1 MCALGEEGLI
11 KKMAELLKDGST
23 MMDKVCPVCGTPLFK
38 LKTGEI
44 ICPKCNK
51 RVFIVSSE
59 AEEARVFSE
68 VAVSNLERTIAAK
81 LHELDNR
88 LRLADDLEELR
99 LITAILIG
107 LLDALEKIRKLSR

>member
-1 MCALGEEGLI
+1 LGEEKLI

-23 MMDKVCPVCGTPLFK
+23 MLDKSCPVCNTPLFQ

-68 VAVSNLERTIAAK
+68 LAVSGLERTIAAK
-81 LHELDNR
+81 LNELDSR
-88 LRLADDLEELR
+88 LRYVDDLEELR